1 MAFHI
6 RDTETNDAV
15 RKLAAITG
23 LSLTEAVRQA
33 AKAELARLK
42 AVEATKDRRPFLEKI
57 KDIQDQ
63 LAAYPRTG
71 FKADKEFYDGLSD
84 E

>member
-6 RDTETNDAV
+6 RDAETNTAV

-23 LSLTEAVRQA
+23 LSLTETVRRA
-33 AKAELARLK
+33 AEAELARLN
-42 AVEATKDRRPFLEKI
+42 ALEATKDRRPFLEKI
-57 KDIQDQ
+57 KDIQDE

-71 FKADKEFYDGLSD
+71 FKADKEFYDWLSD